1 MRRPSPDTDA
11 TSTLPVP
18 LQLAAMS
25 IAAAGGPGA
34 WPDPVER
41 PARRPGPVGR
51 RGGRRARRGAAATYG
66 LLTAPHA
73 TAEADRALLRR
84 CALALLAHPADVDLH
99 GAALTLLVRDPQT
112 RDPYLPKALRVFVQG
127 DPHLSAAELVVAL
140 PTRREPVIAAFRE
153 ALTRPGTVR
162 ARCCAH
168 SPRSTPRRRHCTR
181 PVRCGHTST
190 AIRKVARMSPST
202 STAGWSTDAPQEWAA
217 VVGPGARRSVET
229 LSTAMTMPMQA
240 PGRGH
245 GSLRPA

>member
-1 MRRPSPDTDA
+1 MRRPSPDTDE
-11 TSTLPVP
+11 TSTCRCP
-18 LQLAAMS
+18 AARRDV

-51 RGGRRARRGAAATYG
+51 RAGRRARRGAAATYG

-112 RDPYLPKALRVFVQG
+112 RDRYLSQALRVFVQG

-153 ALTRPGTVR
+153 ALTRPGDGAGEGLRSLAAVDAPTPALHAPGPVR
-162 ARCCAH
+162 AYVDSHPEGGAHVAEYIDRRMEHGCAAGVGG
-168 SPRSTPRRRHCTR
+168 RRR
-181 PVRCGHTST
+181 PRC
-190 AIRKVARMSPST
+190 
-202 STAGWSTDAPQEWAA
+202 AA
-217 VVGPGARRSVET
+217 VRGDPVHRDDDADAGPGPGAWQS
-229 LSTAMTMPMQA
+229 
-240 PGRGH
+240 
-245 GSLRPA
+245 

>member
-1 MRRPSPDTDA
+1 MSCSSPRCPSRPREARAP
-11 TSTLPVP
+11 
-18 LQLAAMS
+18 
-25 IAAAGGPGA
+25 GPIRSNA
-34 WPDPVER
+34 

-112 RDPYLPKALRVFVQG
+112 RDRYLPQALRVFVQG

-153 ALTRPGTVR
+153 ALTRPGDGAGEVLRSLAAVDAPTPALHAPGPVR
-162 ARCCAH
+162 AYVDSHPEGGAHVAEYIDRRMEHGCAAGVGG
-168 SPRSTPRRRHCTR
+168 RRR
-181 PVRCGHTST
+181 PRC
-190 AIRKVARMSPST
+190 
-202 STAGWSTDAPQEWAA
+202 AA
-217 VVGPGARRSVET
+217 VRGDPVHRDDDADAGPGPGAWQS
-229 LSTAMTMPMQA
+229 
-240 PGRGH
+240 
-245 GSLRPA
+245 